1 MLNFLVQDIL
11 DFAQIKENKFRKN
24 IQNFDLKESIQE
36 VVNVQQYKA
45 EQLGI
50 NVSVEVDGGK
60 MNAKNKIAYGAELSD
75 ICNKVNNQSK

>member
-11 DFAQIKENKFRKN
+11 DFAQIKEDKFRKN
-24 IQNFDLKESIQE
+24 IQNFDLKENIQE
-36 VVNVQQYKA
+36 VINVQQYKA

-60 MNAKNKIAYGAELSD
+60 MNAKNK
-75 ICNKVNNQSK
+75 KVMVFTDSQRIS

>member
-11 DFAQIKENKFRKN
+11 DFAQIKEDKFRKN
-24 IQNFDLKESIQE
+24 IQNFDLKENIQE
-36 VVNVQQYKA
+36 VINVQQYKA

-60 MNAKNKIAYGAELSD
+60 MNTKNK
-75 ICNKVNNQSK
+75 KVMVCTDSQRIS

>member
-11 DFAQIKENKFRKN
+11 DFAQIKEDKFRKN
-24 IQNFDLKESIQE
+24 IQNFDLKEKIQE
-36 VVNVQQYKA
+36 VINVQQYKA

-60 MNAKNKIAYGAELSD
+60 MNTKNK
-75 ICNKVNNQSK
+75 KVMVCTDSQRIS